1 MPSFGKSSR
10 DRLSQCHP
18 DLQILMNE
26 VIKHID
32 CSIICGHR
40 TKEDQQNAFDTKKSQ
55 VQWPNS
61 KHNSYPSKAVDVAPW
76 PIDWSDISRFR
87 DFGMFV
93 LGVAA
98 ALRSEGKI
106 KSKIRWGADW
116 NRNYSV
122 DDERFKDFPHFEI
135 DD

>member
-10 DRLSQCHP
+10 DRLAECHP
-18 DLQILMNE
+18 DLQTLMNE

-40 TKEDQQNAFDTKKSQ
+40 SKEEQDIVFQTGKSQ
-55 VQWPNS
+55 VQWPDS
-61 KHNSYPSKAVDVAPW
+61 RHNSNPSKAVDVAPW

-106 KSKIRWGADW
+106 TSKIRWGADW
-116 NRNYSV
+116 NRNYDV
-122 DDERFKDFPHFEI
+122 DDEKFKDFPHFEI